1 MNRLLILSLLVALVL
16 VPPASS
22 QDNQGQVEDLQTTIV
37 VLKEKI
43 AAQDAQL
50 KKIEEQLAQQT
61 EEAKALAKALLAAE
75 KGGFTY
81 PAPNTESREK
91 LLKGLQRYALTLAGV
106 KPEDLESE

>member
-1 MNRLLILSLLVALVL
+1 MNRPFILPLLVALLL

-50 KKIEEQLAQQT
+50 KKIEELLAQQK
-61 EEAKALAKALLAAE
+61 EGAKELAKALLAAE
-75 KGGFTY
+75 KGGFAY
-81 PAPNTESREK
+81 PAPNPESREK
-91 LLKGLQRYALTLAGV
+91 LLKGLQRFALTLAGV
-106 KPEDLESE
+106 KPEDLDSE